1 MQRIDKIFRPYLLNF
16 SNVIFLTTTSLLKKA
31 FLKVV
36 QSSLFL
42 SLSHQDVLSESLK
55 HGTLVCT
62 RSLALYV
69 LL

>member
-1 MQRIDKIFRPYLLNF
+1 MQRIDNIFRPYLLNF

-36 QSSLFL
+36 QSSL
-42 SLSHQDVLSESLK
+42 SLSHQEVLSESLK
-55 HGTLVCT
+55 HHGTLVCS